1 MTILTVL
8 KVYQVDAFTTEK
20 FRGNPA
26 GVVLNG
32 DNLTDQEMQAIAREL
47 NNSETAFLLSP
58 DSPDHDVRTRYF
70 TPKTEVPICGH
81 ATIASQYVRAIE
93 NNLESCRVMNKI
105 NIGTLPI
112 EINKLE
118 NDYTITMAQGDIEFS
133 QYISGSNLEFL
144 MNALGITENDLD
156 ERCPV
161 QIVSTGRAK
170 VLIGIKS
177 RHVLDRIVPNLEA
190 LKELSKAIDCTGYFL
205 FTLNP
210 ETETI
215 LSHGR
220 MFAPISGIDED
231 PVTGNA
237 VAPLGAYLIKH
248 KLVKHDNSMFSFKVE
263 QGHAMGRSG
272 VVDVSVLIKEGEP
285 VEVSIGGSAVIV
297 FETEVVL

>member
-1 MTILTVL
+1 MTVL

-70 TPKTEVPICGH
+70 KPKTEVPICGH

-144 MNALGITENDLD
+144 MNALRITENDLD

-161 QIVSTGRAK
+161 QIVSTGRSK

-205 FTLNP
+205 FTLHP

-285 VEVSIGGSAVIV
+285 VEVSLGGSAVIV
-297 FETEVVL
+297 FETEIVL

>member
-1 MTILTVL
+1 MTVL

-144 MNALGITENDLD
+144 MNALRITENDLD

-161 QIVSTGRAK
+161 QIVSTGRSK

-205 FTLNP
+205 FTLHP

-285 VEVSIGGSAVIV
+285 VEVSLGGSAVIV
-297 FETEVVL
+297 FETEIVL

>member
-1 MTILTVL
+1 LTVL

-32 DNLTDQEMQAIAREL
+32 DNLTDQEMQAIVREL

-144 MNALGITENDLD
+144 MNALRITENDLD

-161 QIVSTGRAK
+161 QIVSTGRSK

-205 FTLNP
+205 FTLHP

-285 VEVSIGGSAVIV
+285 VEVSLGGSAVIV
-297 FETEVVL
+297 FETEIVL

>member
-1 MTILTVL
+1 MTIL

-144 MNALGITENDLD
+144 MNALRITENDLD

-161 QIVSTGRAK
+161 QIVSTGRSK

-205 FTLNP
+205 FTLHP

-285 VEVSIGGSAVIV
+285 VEVSLGGSAVIV
-297 FETEVVL
+297 FETEIVL

>member
-144 MNALGITENDLD
+144 MNALRITENDLD

-161 QIVSTGRAK
+161 QIVSTGRSK

-205 FTLNP
+205 FTLHP

-272 VVDVSVLIKEGEP
+272 VVDASVLIKEGEP
-285 VEVSIGGSAVIV
+285 VEVSLGGSAVIV
-297 FETEVVL
+297 FETEIVL

>member
-81 ATIASQYVRAIE
+81 ATIASQCVRAIE

-144 MNALGITENDLD
+144 MNALRITENDLD

-161 QIVSTGRAK
+161 QIVSTGRSK

-205 FTLNP
+205 FTLHP

-285 VEVSIGGSAVIV
+285 VEVSLGGSAVIV
-297 FETEVVL
+297 FETEIVL

>member
-1 MTILTVL
+1 MTVL

-144 MNALGITENDLD
+144 MNALRITENDLD

-161 QIVSTGRAK
+161 QIVSTGRSK

-205 FTLNP
+205 FTLHP

-263 QGHAMGRSG
+263 QGDVRMISWTRFGR
-272 VVDVSVLIKEGEP
+272 I
-285 VEVSIGGSAVIV
+285 
-297 FETEVVL
+297 

>member
-144 MNALGITENDLD
+144 MNALRITENDLD

-161 QIVSTGRAK
+161 QIVSTGRSK

-205 FTLNP
+205 FTLHP

-285 VEVSIGGSAVIV
+285 VEVSLGGSAVIV
-297 FETEVVL
+297 FETEIVL